1 MVLSSL
7 TSTVVALVESSWIVA
22 SITVKYFLMGLL
34 IRNLF
39 ENSFTWEK
47 VSEEI
52 LESSELVVTTIIGLG
67 AILALFDFSPS
78 PMAKLFSEITALAY
92 FAYLFWKY

>member
-1 MVLSSL
+1 MVLSL
-7 TSTVVALVESSWIVA
+7 IASTVVALIEGSWIVA
-22 SITVKYFLMGLL
+22 SITVKYFLIGLVL
-34 IRNLF
+34 RNLF

-52 LESSELVVTTIIGLG
+52 LESSELVVTVIIGLG
-67 AILALFDFSPS
+67 AVLTVLNFSPS
-78 PMAKLFSEITALAY
+78 PMAKFFSEITALGY

>member
-1 MVLSSL
+1 MVISL
-7 TSTVVALVESSWIVA
+7 ITSTAVALVESSWIVA
-22 SITVKYFLMGLL
+22 SITVKYFLLGILL
-34 IRNLF
+34 RNLA

-52 LESSELVVTTIIGLG
+52 LESSELVVTVIIGLG
-67 AILALFDFSPS
+67 AILAVLNFSPS
-78 PMAKLFSEITALAY
+78 PLGKLFSELIALGY